1 MNKGKMGVAILVFTF
16 IMQAFTG
23 VLAEKKS
30 IIELNELESNEAV
43 LQASYSVRKRNVDV
57 NIPIIIPNVEK
68 LPILK
73 VTALMPDMES
83 MINNKNIVSQGM
95 NGYLL
100 KYEDVGLEK
109 VNLQNGGGTQK
120 VEISISDG
128 VETIEKSILVTC
140 NDAKNLRSKIHGETN
155 AGYDKS
161 VFYPWEYTDIGE
173 LYAEN
178 NNYSLSDAL
187 NYLEIVLNHY
197 YPSCDNDKIEID
209 YIEIRGRLRKK
220 NKNKS
225 LGETYNEYPS
235 GTYNIHYFQKL
246 HGIPILMKANNMYD
260 YSKLMDTKI
269 NETEFDKLGYISN
282 LQNEAEVMYPYEDL
296 FMENCFLEEID
307 EKYEDVPLASIDD
320 VISNI
325 ENELKKG
332 YIRNIYSLR
341 LGYGLFLDPEENRQ
355 KQQEVSYVLYPIWVM
370 ECDYLSDLSR
380 DIRENTDSTDFRDGY
395 SFKKLC
401 FNAQTGD
408 VINRETPNKKCLE
421 CPNVIIW

>member
-269 NETEFDKLGYISN
+269 NETEFDKL
-282 LQNEAEVMYPYEDL
+282 
-296 FMENCFLEEID
+296 
-307 EKYEDVPLASIDD
+307 
-320 VISNI
+320 
-325 ENELKKG
+325 
-332 YIRNIYSLR
+332 
-341 LGYGLFLDPEENRQ
+341 
-355 KQQEVSYVLYPIWVM
+355 
-370 ECDYLSDLSR
+370 
-380 DIRENTDSTDFRDGY
+380 
-395 SFKKLC
+395 
-401 FNAQTGD
+401 
-408 VINRETPNKKCLE
+408 
-421 CPNVIIW
+421 

>member
-43 LQASYSVRKRNVDV
+43 LQASYSVRKRNVDI

-68 LPILK
+68 LPILR

-161 VFYPWEYTDIGE
+161 VFYPW
-173 LYAEN
+173 
-178 NNYSLSDAL
+178 
-187 NYLEIVLNHY
+187 
-197 YPSCDNDKIEID
+197 
-209 YIEIRGRLRKK
+209 
-220 NKNKS
+220 
-225 LGETYNEYPS
+225 
-235 GTYNIHYFQKL
+235 
-246 HGIPILMKANNMYD
+246 
-260 YSKLMDTKI
+260 
-269 NETEFDKLGYISN
+269 
-282 LQNEAEVMYPYEDL
+282 
-296 FMENCFLEEID
+296 
-307 EKYEDVPLASIDD
+307 
-320 VISNI
+320 
-325 ENELKKG
+325 
-332 YIRNIYSLR
+332 
-341 LGYGLFLDPEENRQ
+341 
-355 KQQEVSYVLYPIWVM
+355 
-370 ECDYLSDLSR
+370 
-380 DIRENTDSTDFRDGY
+380 
-395 SFKKLC
+395 
-401 FNAQTGD
+401 
-408 VINRETPNKKCLE
+408 
-421 CPNVIIW
+421 